1 LRRLLQIWTNQMT
14 TYPNLS
20 HFVCPLPL
28 RRYPQIVMGHGSG
41 GQMMNELIQHLFVPA
56 FAATPQ
62 PAPLGDAAVLDF
74 NGRLAQGG
82 RLAMSADSFV
92 VSPAIFPGG
101 DIGSLAVHGTV
112 NDLAMMGAQPC
123 YLSASFILEEGLPM
137 ATLGQIVESMARAA
151 QAAGVRVI
159 TGDTKVV
166 ERGHGDGLYIN
177 TSGVGVIPAGV
188 NPAPQRLSPG
198 DLLLVNGTLGDH
210 GVAIM
215 SLRAGLQFETE
226 IVSDS
231 APLNGLTQAMLECYP
246 DIHAMRDLTR
256 GGLAAAAN
264 ELAQASGVG
273 LEINEPAVP
282 VQPAVESACEML
294 GLDPLHVANE
304 GKLMA
309 VVPAEAAQAVL
320 DVMQR
325 HPLGGQAAVIGRVV
339 ADHPG
344 VVVGR
349 TVIGSQRVIDLPAGE
364 LLPRIC

>member
-1 LRRLLQIWTNQMT
+1 VTNNI
-14 TYPNLS
+14 NLTN
-20 HFVCPLPL
+20 FVCPIPL

-41 GQMMNELIQHLFVPA
+41 GQMMNELIEHLFLPAFVGTPA
-56 FAATPQ
+56 FAETGQ
-62 PAPLGDAAVLDF
+62 PASLSDAAVLDLPETLA
-74 NGRLAQGG
+74 NGSRLAF
-82 RLAMSADSFV
+82 SADSFV

-101 DIGSLAVHGTV
+101 DIGSLAVHGTA
-112 NDLAMMGAQPC
+112 NDLAMMGARPL
-123 YLSASFILEEGLPM
+123 YLSASFILEEGLSID
-137 ATLGQIVESMARAA
+137 TLGQIVQSMAAA
-151 QAAGVRVI
+151 ARTAGIRIV

-177 TSGVGVIPAGV
+177 TNGVGIIPPGV
-188 NPAPQRLSPG
+188 NPSPDRLTPG
-198 DLLLVNGTLGDH
+198 DVLLINGTLGDH
-210 GVAIM
+210 GIAIM

-231 APLNGLTQAMLECYP
+231 APLNGLVAEMLKICP

-264 ELAQASGVG
+264 ELARDAGVG
-273 LEINEPAVP
+273 LEIDEPTVP

-304 GKLMA
+304 GKLLA
-309 VVPAEAAQAVL
+309 IVPAASAEVVLAA
-320 DVMQR
+320 MQN
-325 HPLGGQAAVIGRVV
+325 HPLGERATFIGRVTET
-339 ADHPG
+339 HPG

-349 TVIGSQRVIDLPAGE
+349 TSIGGQRVIDLPAGE